1 MDGFVAMPRRT
12 VGSVFCG
19 RTYLVG
25 VFKGVRR
32 MKKEEMVTLLRS
44 AGVDE
49 NAVTL
54 AVNAWELGSECEREA
69 CATACEQAGID
80 GLGTLVAAVI
90 IRKRGIDDRS
100 KET

>member
-1 MDGFVAMPRRT
+1 
-12 VGSVFCG
+12 
-19 RTYLVG
+19 
-25 VFKGVRR
+25 

-54 AVNAWELGSECEREA
+54 AVNAWELGAENEREE
-69 CATACEQAGID
+69 CANACEQAGID
-80 GLGTLVAAVI
+80 GLCTLVAAVI
-90 IRKRGIDDRS
+90 IRKRGTDDRS

>member
-1 MDGFVAMPRRT
+1 
-12 VGSVFCG
+12 
-19 RTYLVG
+19 
-25 VFKGVRR
+25 

-54 AVNAWELGSECEREA
+54 AVNAWEMGVEDERKECA
-69 CATACEQAGID
+69 NACEQAGVD
-80 GLGTLVAAVI
+80 GLGTLAAAVI

-100 KET
+100 EEA